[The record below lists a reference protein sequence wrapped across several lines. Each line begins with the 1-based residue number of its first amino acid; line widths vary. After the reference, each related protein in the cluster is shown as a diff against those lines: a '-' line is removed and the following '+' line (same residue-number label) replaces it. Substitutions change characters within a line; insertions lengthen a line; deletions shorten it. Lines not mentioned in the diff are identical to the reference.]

1 MPRRLVADST
11 VSPTGL
17 KWAAPAGGGKV
28 LQVVQ
33 GTTSTAATVTS
44 NTTFLDTN
52 LTATITP
59 SATSSKILI
68 MTSQDLF
75 KEAQTN
81 SAINYRLLR
90 GGTTIVDY
98 PNAGI
103 LFQDTALR
111 LEVLQTIVYL
121 DSPNTTS
128 ATTYKTQFK
137 NYLSGGTAV
146 AQPDSNRSSFI
157 ILMEIGA

>member
-1 MPRRLVADST
+1 
-11 VSPTGL
+11 
-17 KWAAPAGGGKV
+17 V

-59 SATSSKILI
+59 SSTSSKVLI

-103 LFQDTALR
+103 LFQDTAIR

-121 DSPNTTS
+121 DSPSTTS

-137 NYLSGGTAV
+137 NYLSGGTSV